1 MKTLTVTI
9 PDDLYKNAEHHAAK
23 KGATLTQQIV
33 EWIKQFA
40 HSEKSATPEASAE
53 TECSNPDVVRL
64 LNCLDRA
71 KNVTPIGRL
80 RREEIYDR
88 AIVR

>member
-9 PDDLYKNAEHHAAK
+9 PDDLDKNAEQHAAK
-23 KGATLTQQIV
+23 QGATLTQQNV

-40 HSEKSATPEASAE
+40 RTEKPTTPEISAGA
-53 TECSNPDVVRL
+53 ECPNPDVERL
-64 LNCLDRA
+64 LGCLDRA

-80 RREEIYDR
+80 RREELYDR

>member
-9 PDDLYKNAEHHAAK
+9 PDDLYKNAEQHAAK
-23 KGATLTQQIV
+23 QGATLTQQIV

-40 HSEKSATPEASAE
+40 RAEKPTTPETSARA
-53 TECSNPDVVRL
+53 ECPNPDVERL
-64 LNCLDRA
+64 LGCLDRA

>member
-9 PDDLYKNAEHHAAK
+9 PDDLYQNAEQHAK
-23 KGATLTQQIV
+23 KQGATLTQQIV

-40 HSEKSATPEASAE
+40 RTEKSATPEISAGA
-53 TECSNPDVVRL
+53 ECPNPDVARL
-64 LNCLDRA
+64 LGCLDRA
-71 KNVTPIGRL
+71 KNVAPIGRL
-80 RREEIYDR
+80 RREELYDR

>member
-9 PDDLYKNAEHHAAK
+9 PDDLYRNAEQHAAK
-23 KGATLTQQIV
+23 LGATLTQHIV

-40 HSEKSATPEASAE
+40 RIEKTTTPEMTTGA
-53 TECSNPDVVRL
+53 ECSNPDVERL
-64 LNCLDRA
+64 LSCLDRA
-71 KNVTPIGRL
+71 NNVTPIGRL
-80 RREEIYDR
+80 RREDIYDR

>member
-9 PDDLYKNAEHHAAK
+9 PDDLYKNAEQYAAK
-23 KGATLTQQIV
+23 QGATLTQQIV

-40 HSEKSATPEASAE
+40 RTEKPVTSAG
-53 TECSNPDVVRL
+53 TECPNPDVERL
-64 LNCLDRA
+64 LGCLDRA

-80 RREEIYDR
+80 RREELYDR
-88 AIVR
+88 AIIR